1 VGKKKSKS
9 IQVEAK
15 MQTASA
21 PMLWLWSLALLVTTL
36 IAYQPAWNGRPI
48 WDDDAH
54 MTRPE
59 LRSLSGLAQI
69 WTKPGATQ
77 QYYPFV
83 HSVFWLEQKLW
94 GDAVAPYHLVNIL
107 LHVASALLL
116 LRTLLHLQV
125 PGAWLAAAIFALHPL
140 QAESVA
146 WISELKNTLSGA
158 FFLSSALLYLRF
170 NATRNLGAYISA
182 LILFLLGLMS
192 KSVIATLPA
201 VLLVVLWWKNGK
213 LSWKKDVSPLIPFF
227 AAGICAG
234 LVTAWVE
241 RSFIGAQGEA
251 FDLSIIERCLIAG
264 RAFWFYL
271 FKLAWPAKLTFIYP
285 RWQVDET
292 IWWQYAFPI
301 AAILLLAVLWK
312 LQRKWRAPLAGTLLF
327 AGMLFPALGFVNVYP
342 FVYSFVADHFQYL
355 ACIGMIVLAASGIA
369 LLLDRAKLG
378 QRPIGH
384 SICLALPGLLA
395 VLTWRQ
401 SHIYTDAQTLWFD
414 TLEKNPDCYMAHNNL
429 SVDLLEQGKVDEAI
443 AHSQRA
449 VALRPDDAQSNVS
462 LANALRRKGDVDE
475 SIAYYQKAL
484 QIAPKYAKAHTNL
497 GNALRQKRQFRE
509 AIAEYEKAY
518 ELDPAAFA
526 PQNNLA
532 WMLATCPD
540 TSLRNGNRALT
551 LVRRAD
557 QLSGGRNPIVRH
569 TLAAAYAQSGLF
581 AKAVET
587 AQQALSLATAQGNP
601 GLAQTLQREIQQY
614 QARLSPEQ

>member
-1 VGKKKSKS
+1 
-9 IQVEAK
+9 
-15 MQTASA
+15 MW
-21 PMLWLWSLALLVTTL
+21 WLWSLALLVTTL
-36 IAYQPAWNGRPI
+36 VAYQPAWNGRPI

-59 LRSLSGLAQI
+59 LRSLQGLAQI
-69 WTKPGATQ
+69 WMKPGVTQ
-77 QYYPFV
+77 QYYPLV

-107 LHVASALLL
+107 LHAASALLL
-116 LRTLLHLQV
+116 WRILLRLEV

-146 WISELKNTLSGA
+146 WISELKNTLSGV
-158 FFLSSALLYLRF
+158 FFFSSALLYLRF
-170 NATRNLGAYISA
+170 HATRNLGVYIGA

-213 LSWKKDVSPLIPFF
+213 LSWKKDVSPLLPFF
-227 AAGICAG
+227 VAGIGAG
-234 LVTAWVE
+234 LLTAWVE
-241 RSFIGAQGEA
+241 RRLIGAQGEA

-271 FKLAWPAKLTFIYP
+271 FKLAWPVKLTFIYP
-285 RWQVDET
+285 RWHVDQ
-292 IWWQYAFPI
+292 IVWWQYAFPI
-301 AAILLLAVLWK
+301 SAILLLAIVWK
-312 LQRKWRAPLAGTLLF
+312 IRRRWRAPLAGTLLF
-327 AGMLFPALGFVNVYP
+327 GGMLFPALGFVNVYP

-355 ACIGMIVLAASGIA
+355 ACIGMIVLAAGGIA
-369 LLLDRAKLG
+369 LLLDRAKLR
-378 QRPIGH
+378 QRPVGH
-384 SICLALPGLLA
+384 VISVALPGLLA

-401 SHIYTDAQTLWFD
+401 SHIYTDPQTLWFD
-414 TLEKNPDCYMAHNNL
+414 TLEKNPECYMAHNNL
-429 SVDLLEQGKVDEAI
+429 SVDLLDQGKVDEAI
-443 AHSQRA
+443 SHSQSA

-475 SIAYYQKAL
+475 SIAYYEKAL
-484 QIAPKYAKAHTNL
+484 RIAPKYAKAHTNL

-509 AIAEYEKAY
+509 AIAEYEKAH

-551 LVRRAD
+551 LARRAD
-557 QLSGGRNPIVRH
+557 QLSGGRNPIVLH

-587 AQQALSLATAQGNP
+587 AQLAVSLANAQGNS
-601 GLAQTLQREIQQY
+601 GLVQTLQREIRQY